1 MGSKQ
6 IIERL
11 EKRMAELR
19 NEAKDSLRIL
29 NERAAKRY
37 SDVNSMYELDI
48 NYYIDIARFAWA
60 AREKQ
65 IVLLY
70 VQSEMNEIKRELAES
85 EANVD
90 GVTQWLQKRIEQTT
104 EQKENADSLHLT
116 IGKGGKLCAYKE
128 VLNYIKTH
136 GGTSEK
142 VYTKNEV
149 AQLFENFAKNVDKEY
164 AFTNDFTGLSKEFVK
179 DFIEKI

>member
-1 MGSKQ
+1 MNQ

-11 EKRMAELR
+11 EKRLTELR
-19 NEAKDSLRIL
+19 KEANDSLRIL
-29 NERAAKRY
+29 NERAAKHY

-48 NYYIDIARFAWA
+48 DYYIDIARFAWA

-65 IVLLY
+65 IVLSY
-70 VQSEMNEIKRELAES
+70 VQSELNNIKRELAES

-90 GVTQWLQKRIEQTT
+90 GVAQWLQKRIEQTT

-136 GGTSEK
+136 GGTLDT
-142 VYTKNEV
+142 VYTKDEV
-149 AQLFENFAKNVDKEY
+149 AQLFEAFAKNVYDEY
-164 AFTNDFTGLSKEFVK
+164 AFDSCFTGLSNEFVK
-179 DFIEKI
+179 EFIEKI

>member
-1 MGSKQ
+1 MNQ

-11 EKRMAELR
+11 EKRLTELR
-19 NEAKDSLRIL
+19 NEAKESLQIL

-37 SDVNSMYELDI
+37 SNVNSMYELDI
-48 NYYIDIARFAWA
+48 NYYIDVACFAWA
-60 AREKQ
+60 AREKK
-65 IVLLY
+65 IVVLDIQCKL
-70 VQSEMNEIKRELAES
+70 NDIKRELAEN

-90 GVTQWLQKRIEQTT
+90 GVAQWLQKRIEQTT

-142 VYTKNEV
+142 VYTKKEV
-149 AQLFENFAKNVDKEY
+149 AQLFEAFATNVNKDY
-164 AFTNDFTGLSKEFVK
+164 SFDSDFTGLSNEFVK
-179 DFIEKI
+179 EFIKKI